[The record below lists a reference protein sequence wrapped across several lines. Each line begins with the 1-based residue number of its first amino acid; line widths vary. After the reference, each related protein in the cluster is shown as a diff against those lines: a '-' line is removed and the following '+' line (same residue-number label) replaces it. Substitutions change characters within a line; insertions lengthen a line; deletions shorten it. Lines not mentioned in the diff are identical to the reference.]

1 MSLNMHYGKN
11 GLDLTKGFEKC
22 RLVPYKDGGGVWTNG
37 WGNTHRVTPGV
48 AITQEQADKD
58 LLANV
63 QDAVDCVNDSVRVK
77 LTQDQFDALVD
88 FTFNAGCGAFKGS
101 TLLRKLNAG
110 DFVGAD
116 AQFAAWNKIRVNG
129 VLTASKGLD
138 NRRTAEDALF
148 DENAHA

>member
-1 MSLNMHYGKN
+1 MNMNYGKN

-22 RLVPYKDGGGVWTNG
+22 RLLPYKDGGGVWTNG

-48 AITQEQADKD
+48 AITQDQADKD

-63 QDAVDCVNDSVRVK
+63 QDAVDCVNDSVSVK

-101 TLLRKLNAG
+101 RRPRPGGALWLAARQRW
-110 DFVGAD
+110 VGSNCIIFSS
-116 AQFAAWNKIRVNG
+116 QFNG
-129 VLTASKGLD
+129 SI
-138 NRRTAEDALF
+138 
-148 DENAHA
+148 

>member
-1 MSLNMHYGKN
+1 MNMSYGKN
-11 GLDLTKGFEKC
+11 GLELTKGFEKC
-22 RLVPYKDGGGVWTNG
+22 RLMPYKDGGGVWTNG
-37 WGNTHRVTPGV
+37 WGNTHRVTPGA

-88 FTFNAGCGAFKGS
+88 FAFNAGCGAFKGS

-116 AQFAAWNKIRVNG
+116 AQFAVWNKIRVNG

-138 NRRTAEDALF
+138 NRRIAEDALF
-148 DENAHA
+148 DENARA

>member
-1 MSLNMHYGKN
+1 MNMSYGKN

-22 RLVPYKDGGGVWTNG
+22 RLLPYKDGGGVWTNG
-37 WGNTHRVTPGV
+37 WGNTHRVTPGI
-48 AITQEQADKD
+48 AISQTQADKD

-63 QDAVDCVNDSVRVK
+63 QDAVDCVNDSVTVK

-116 AQFAAWNKIRVNG
+116 AQFAVWNKIRVNG

-138 NRRTAEDALF
+138 NRRAAEDKLF
-148 DENAHA
+148 DEGVRA